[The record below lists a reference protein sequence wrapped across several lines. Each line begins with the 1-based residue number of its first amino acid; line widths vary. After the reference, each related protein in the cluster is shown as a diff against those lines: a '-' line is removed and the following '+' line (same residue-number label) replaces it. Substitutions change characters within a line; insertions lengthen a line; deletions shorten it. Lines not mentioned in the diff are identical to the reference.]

1 MASAK
6 DSCSDESGNEEE
18 KKIIDLDEKLRF
30 YSENK
35 DEVKRSNMF
44 LSGGDNLAEL
54 SYIGARL
61 NPGLDQG
68 AGINV
73 DAVGYIRKFQAKTGD
88 NDPNTVLI

>member
-6 DSCSDESGNEEE
+6 DICNNEEE
-18 KKIIDLDEKLRF
+18 KKIIDLDEKLKF

-35 DEVKRSNMF
+35 DEVKRANMF

-61 NPGLDQG
+61 DPGLDQG
-68 AGINV
+68 AGINM
-73 DAVGYIRKFQAKTGD
+73 DSIGYIRKFQAKTGD

>member
-6 DSCSDESGNEEE
+6 DICNNEEE
-18 KKIIDLDEKLRF
+18 KKIIDLDEKLKF

-35 DEVKRSNMF
+35 DEVKRANMF
-44 LSGGDNLAEL
+44 LSGGDSLAEL

-68 AGINV
+68 AGINM
-73 DAVGYIRKFQAKTGD
+73 DSIGYIRKFQAKTGD
-88 NDPNTVLI
+88 NDPDMVLI